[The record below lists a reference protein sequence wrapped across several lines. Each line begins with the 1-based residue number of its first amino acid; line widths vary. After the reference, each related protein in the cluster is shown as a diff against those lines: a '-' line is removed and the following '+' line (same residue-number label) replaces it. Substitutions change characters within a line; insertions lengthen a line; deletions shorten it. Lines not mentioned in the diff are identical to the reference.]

1 MVVETLLGERFPP
14 EKSAAFAIE
23 HKARVSGG
31 TDMGVLSQALYWAFG
46 LKVTETDSIDVLR
59 AALEQG
65 CVAVVN
71 VGGDRA
77 GYKGVFS
84 DSGHYLVVL
93 AEAPDGRLV
102 LVDPYLYAGKYDK
115 PHRQAVEV
123 VGNLLYAPPDVVD
136 KDAEN
141 RRPRYTVFGV

>member
-1 MVVETLLGERFPP
+1 MVIGTLLGERFPP

-31 TDMGVLSQALYWAFG
+31 TDMGVLSRALYWAFG

-71 VGGDRA
+71 VGGGTIERPQDFATREE
-77 GYKGVFS
+77 
-84 DSGHYLVVL
+84 L
-93 AEAPDGRLV
+93 AKVA
-102 LVDPYLYAGKYDK
+102 
-115 PHRQAVEV
+115 AVM
-123 VGNLLYAPPDVVD
+123 AQ
-136 KDAEN
+136 
-141 RRPRYTVFGV
+141 R